1 MARMRGLRVGKRDRL
16 SDPMTRVKRL
26 QLLKQAHAKSRL
38 QEPKE
43 EFAPWFGGQGGAG
56 KHTDLGGNE

>member
-1 MARMRGLRVGKRDRL
+1 MTRMRGFKVGRALRAP
-16 SDPMTRVKRL
+16 SMTREKRL

-43 EFAPWFGGQGGAG
+43 EFAPWFGGQGSAG